1 VGEGVVAVKAALL
14 DSFLAVYTPYGLVWY
29 GPTDLNDHSYRLA
42 MMLAGFLNA
51 LVVLPEE
58 LDSRHRLHAARL
70 ALQAVEERLPAVP
83 QKHRL
88 AWELVHSE
96 VMAEV
101 KHGAAN
107 AA

>member
-1 VGEGVVAVKAALL
+1 MKAALL
-14 DSFLAVYTPYGLVWY
+14 DSFLAVYTPYGLIWY

-58 LDSRHRLHAARL
+58 LDSRHRLHAAQL
-70 ALQAVEERLPAVP
+70 AYKAVEERMRSIPQTQRMAWDAVMG
-83 QKHRL
+83 
-88 AWELVHSE
+88 E
-96 VMAEV
+96 VLAEV
-101 KHGAAN
+101 KHAAAI